1 MDNRAQNL
9 SLQNKPH
16 SYLPGLSLSLP
27 QKWESEVQLNEVD
40 RAYLNRSK
48 YLQSSSLPLPIS
60 LSDSQCHYLSL
71 FKALF
76 IDLSCCYKSFL
87 CSLSLSVISF
97 SLSLLYLTNN
107 CWSNFLSLSYSLCSW
122 FLVSLSL
129 FSSRE
134 YLLVSLVGWLSNETR
149 FERLWY
155 LSTKSLPHTSLKTVR
170 IVAQ

>member
-60 LSDSQCHYLSL
+60 LSLSQTHNVTTTL
-71 FKALF
+71 FSK
-76 IDLSCCYKSFL
+76 L
-87 CSLSLSVISF
+87 CSLIYLVVTQVLSVISF

-107 CWSNFLSLSYSLCSW
+107 CWSNFLSLYYSLCSW

>member
-1 MDNRAQNL
+1 MREWSPIKWSGQGISQPIKIPSIFLTTFTHL
-9 SLQNKPH
+9 SL
-16 SYLPGLSLSLP
+16 
-27 QKWESEVQLNEVD
+27 
-40 RAYLNRSK
+40 
-48 YLQSSSLPLPIS
+48 S
-60 LSDSQCHYLSL
+60 LSDSQCHYHSL

-107 CWSNFLSLSYSLCSW
+107 CWSNFLSLYYSLCSW